1 VLLPWY
7 SAHDKTR
14 QDKTISFCTAAG
26 RLLSAFRELELTRAM
41 HVLCWRCSRV
51 RVPCTRCKTFSAVL
65 LQRVPAPF
73 NIRGVKTCKIQ
84 YSWFLFNIRGVK
96 TAETT

>member
-1 VLLPWY
+1 VPSTLRRVLSPWY

-14 QDKTISFCTAAG
+14 QDKKRQDKTIRFCTAAG
-26 RLLSAFRELELTRAM
+26 RLLSAFRELGLTRAM

-73 NIRGVKTCKIQ
+73 NMR
-84 YSWFLFNIRGVK
+84 SVK